1 MLVEVKKFG
10 AGGAHII
17 LPKEFL
23 GKTIEIPIIEKL
35 GTFMKR
41 EEIEKMIDE
50 KILEAK
56 RGY

>member
-41 EEIEKMIDE
+41 EEIEKMI
-50 KILEAK
+50 
-56 RGY
+56 Y